1 MRPRAHPLFALLY
14 LGGRCALPPA
24 CLFLAQEAPYGSAT
38 SEYSVLACLAT
49 GLNVCAL
56 VGWTGIPVSFD
67 LILPW
72 GLSPA
77 AWWPQTSITTACS
90 TLRRPI
96 PLLKRDDSA
105 WSKPRDFLSSALLR
119 RPAMNP
125 AVLSPNSGGEHL
137 PPGKPCTLAVHCQPP
152 EKGTPSAVLVFIDN
166 GLRGTPAIPMAG
178 AGPSSAPCIT
188 AP

>member
-1 MRPRAHPLFALLY
+1 MIWEELCGLELIR
-14 LGGRCALPPA
+14 
-24 CLFLAQEAPYGSAT
+24 FLRFST
-38 SEYSVLACLAT
+38 SEAGVHCPPPVCFSPRRPHTGCLAT